1 MNIGIVGL
9 GLMGGS
15 FGRAICKSGEHNVFG
30 YDVNEQ
36 VMLKAQLLKAINQPL
51 TKENANQLDVLI
63 VAVFSRKFKEVVQEF
78 LPFLKDQAIVID
90 FCGIKRTIISQMQ
103 ELNKLYPNIFFIGGH
118 PMAGREFSGIEH
130 SQCNLFNKASM
141 ILVPIKEDI
150 FVESKLKNLFL
161 SIGCDKVVITDA
173 KTHDKNIAYTSQLC
187 HIVSSSFIKSP
198 TAEKHFGF
206 SAGSY
211 KDMTRVARMNAD
223 MWAELVLDNSDYV
236 VEELDIIINNLNEF
250 KNAIASKN
258 GKKVKELFEEGN
270 NKKISIDLGRNKCK
284 Q

>member
-250 KNAIASKN
+250 KNAIALKN

>member
-51 TKENANQLDVLI
+51 TKENANQLDLLI

>member
-103 ELNKLYPNIFFIGGH
+103 ELNKLYPSIFFIGGH